1 MIDTIGFYKIMF
13 DIKFENENLT
23 TSMIKTEGL
32 DHIAISVKD
41 VQKTIEWYSEIIGLE
56 RVHADKWD
64 GVPAFMLANG
74 SGLAIFPADESL
86 EDSGPAKEKFDVR
99 HFAFRVD
106 RENFERAK
114 RVYKEKNLEHNIEDH
129 GVCYSI
135 YTKDPDG
142 YKVELTTYEI

>member
-56 RVHADKWD
+56 RVYADKWD

-86 EDSGPAKEKFDVR
+86 
-99 HFAFRVD
+99 
-106 RENFERAK
+106 
-114 RVYKEKNLEHNIEDH
+114 
-129 GVCYSI
+129 
-135 YTKDPDG
+135 
-142 YKVELTTYEI
+142 

>member
-1 MIDTIGFYKIMF
+1 MF
-13 DIKFENENLT
+13 DIKFENKNLT

-41 VQKTIEWYSEIIGLE
+41 VQKTIEWYSEFTGLE

-86 EDSGPAKEKFDVR
+86 KDSGPAKEKFDVR

-114 RVYKEKNLEHNIEDH
+114 RVYKEKNLEHNIENH

-142 YKVELTTYEI
+142 YIVELTTYEI